1 MVHTDIIINDLE
13 FNYEGVLNF
22 KDFLK
27 FVKDF
32 FKSYNYD
39 FNEKIYGT
47 RGSDLKTTK
56 MKWVLEKYIDDYNN
70 AKITIKIGLSDY
82 KECYVDGEKVADG
95 KLGIK
100 IRGEMERDYQEKW
113 KKAPAKKFLRA
124 VYDKYAA
131 SGKQSKVDNKVKDMV
146 DHLIKDMKRYLKS

>member
-39 FNEKIYGT
+39 FNEKTYGT

-56 MKWVLEKYIDDYNN
+56 MKWIFEKKIDDYNN
-70 AKITIKIGLSDY
+70 AKITLKIGLTDY
-82 KECYVDGEKVADG
+82 KEGYVDGEKVADG

-113 KKAPAKKFLRA
+113 KKAPAKKFLRG
-124 VYDKYAA
+124 VYDKYIS

-146 DHLIKDMKRYLKS
+146 DHLIKDVKQYLKS